1 MAFVS
6 VEHVTKVFPR
16 DEGEPT
22 VALKDINLAIEEKE
36 FICIVG
42 ASGCGKTTLLRI
54 IAGLETTSEGQILLS
69 GRPIEGTDTDRGM
82 VFQEY
87 SLFPWK
93 SVIDNIAF
101 GLEMRGI
108 PKTER
113 REKAEKYLKII
124 RMEQF
129 RDAYPHELSGG
140 MRQRVAIARAL
151 ANEPKVLLMDE
162 PFGALD
168 AQTRNVMQRELL
180 EIWEETKKTVI
191 FVTHSVDEA
200 VFLADRIVILSP
212 RPGKIEEVITVD
224 LPRMRDRTAQEF
236 AEMRKY
242 ILKIMEDSASI
253 R

>member
-1 MAFVS
+1 MAIVS
-6 VEHVTKVFPR
+6 VEHVTKIFER

-22 VALKDINLAIEEKE
+22 VTLKDMNLEIEEKE

-54 IAGLETTSEGQILLS
+54 IAGLETTTEGTILLS
-69 GRPIEGTDTDRGM
+69 GKPIEGTDTDRGM

-93 SVIDNIAF
+93 NVIDNIAF
-101 GLEMRGI
+101 GLEMQGI
-108 PKTER
+108 PKAER
-113 REKAEKYLKII
+113 RQKAEKYLKII
-124 RMEQF
+124 HLEQF

-151 ANEPKVLLMDE
+151 ANDPKVLLMDE

-180 EIWEETKKTVI
+180 EIWEETQKTVI

-212 RPGKIEEVITVD
+212 RPGKIEEVISVD
-224 LPRMRDRTAQEF
+224 LPRMRDRTAHEF
-236 AEMRKY
+236 AEMRKH
-242 ILKIMEDSASI
+242 ILKIMEESASI

>member
-1 MAFVS
+1 MSIVS
-6 VEHVTKVFPR
+6 VDNVTKTFPR
-16 DEGEPT
+16 DEGKPT
-22 VALKDINLAIEEKE
+22 VALKYINLEIEEKE

-54 IAGLETTSEGQILLS
+54 IAGLETTTEGQILLS
-69 GRPIEGTDTDRGM
+69 GNPIEGTDTDRGM

-108 PKTER
+108 PKAER

-212 RPGKIEEVITVD
+212 RPGKIEEVISVD

-236 AEMRKY
+236 AEMRKH
-242 ILKIMEDSASI
+242 ILKKMEESASI

>member
-1 MAFVS
+1 MAIVS

-22 VALKDINLAIEEKE
+22 VALKDINLTIEEKE

-54 IAGLETTSEGQILLS
+54 IAGLETTSEGTILLS
-69 GRPIEGTDTDRGM
+69 GNPIQGTDTDRGM

-108 PKTER
+108 PKAER

-236 AEMRKY
+236 AEMRKH
-242 ILKIMEDSASI
+242 ILNTMEESASI